1 MKIGV
6 MIGADGTN
14 MTIDEVCANIKDV
27 EERGFDAAWMAN
39 IFSFDAIS
47 TLSLAGRETARVK
60 LGTAVTPTYP
70 RHPTALAQQALTA
83 AAASDNRF
91 VLGIGLSHQVVIE
104 NMLGMSYACLLY
116 TSDAADE

>member
-6 MIGADGTN
+6 MIGADGTS
-14 MTIDEVCANIKDV
+14 MTLDDVCASIREV

-47 TLSLAGRETARVK
+47 TLSMAGRETKKVK
-60 LGTAVTPTYP
+60 LGTAVTPSYP
-70 RHPTALAQQALTA
+70 RHP
-83 AAASDNRF
+83 
-91 VLGIGLSHQVVIE
+91 
-104 NMLGMSYACLLY
+104 CLLY